1 MSFADIEI
9 KKSYKTNSSNI
20 VQDFY
25 LPVLSEAVL
34 YKRAVGFFTSGALIE
49 LSKGISGLIKKDGK
63 MRFIVSPKLT
73 EEDIEAIQKGY
84 DDREIVTKALDREFI
99 EPQDSSDKERL
110 GWLAYL
116 ISNCFLE
123 IKVAFT
129 LDYGS
134 GMYHEKKGIY
144 RKSVG

>member
-49 LSKGISGLIKKDGK
+49 LSKGCLLYT
-63 MRFIVSPKLT
+63 SPSP
-73 EEDIEAIQKGY
+73 
-84 DDREIVTKALDREFI
+84 R
-99 EPQDSSDKERL
+99 DSCASSMPSSE
-110 GWLAYL
+110 
-116 ISNCFLE
+116 
-123 IKVAFT
+123 
-129 LDYGS
+129 
-134 GMYHEKKGIY
+134 
-144 RKSVG
+144 

>member
-49 LSKGISGLIKKDGK
+49 LSK
-63 MRFIVSPKLT
+63 
-73 EEDIEAIQKGY
+73 
-84 DDREIVTKALDREFI
+84 
-99 EPQDSSDKERL
+99 
-110 GWLAYL
+110 
-116 ISNCFLE
+116 
-123 IKVAFT
+123 AF
-129 LDYGS
+129 
-134 GMYHEKKGIY
+134 
-144 RKSVG
+144 RV